1 MSKVKIL
8 SEQITNLIAA
18 GEVVE
23 RPASIVKELIEN
35 SLDAGATRIRVNI
48 QSGGRKLVQVTDNG
62 CGMDQEDAE
71 MCLKPH
77 ATSKISCEEDVER
90 IKTMGFR
97 GEAIPSIAAVTHFS
111 LLTRLHSSKVGTEVV
126 VKGGKV
132 ERVSEAGSAP
142 GTTVTAKNLFFNMPV
157 RKKFLRTQQTESI
170 HIQNVVQQQALAN
183 PNVAFE
189 LIMDGK
195 QAFKVA
201 VSDVTTRV
209 TMLLGKSFM
218 QEMIFTDYEES
229 EIRVQGFIAKPGIS
243 RSTRKEQQFF
253 INGRPVVA
261 DTLYYAVRD
270 GYFTLVQ
277 KGRYSPVILFLEMHS
292 GLVDVNV
299 HPQKREVRF
308 RKNSLI
314 SAVVVNAIKD
324 GLQKY
329 QLSQYEKR
337 SDQFLTAPH
346 GETPV
351 IRPGFSKLT
360 GDDIGLKAPVAREP
374 LSTPNVE
381 QVNPHLSNDASPK
394 PENPPVMID
403 PDLAEVIR
411 AAESILNP
419 IDLPNMPSQVNGDIA
434 LELKPTNPIEAVAPD
449 FEKPTEVYL
458 DAFDLPEAVAPNF
471 TAQAELFE
479 NQKQINLFAD
489 LKVIGS
495 FGKSY
500 ILAEGAD
507 GLVMID
513 HNAAH
518 RRIIYEQILAH
529 SKNKENYSQPLLLP
543 ITLEL
548 TSHDRLVM
556 SQNEKHFNQIG
567 FTIEEFGGNTYM
579 VSAIPAHLPQENIV
593 GLLQQILDDLSQSS
607 MSKSTKVNAV
617 NLAKITS
624 KFATPF
630 GYELKALE
638 IRKLLDDLAKTEM
651 PYTCPDGQAT
661 MVNYSFSDIRRRF
674 GNKR

>member
-1 MSKVKIL
+1 MSKVKVL

-48 QSGGRKLVQVTDNG
+48 QGGGRKLVQVTDNG
-62 CGMDQEDAE
+62 CGMDCEDAE
-71 MCLKPH
+71 LCLKPH
-77 ATSKISCEEDVER
+77 ATSKIRTEEDVER

-111 LLTRLHSSKVGTEVV
+111 ILTRLHRSKIGTEVL

-132 ERVSEAGSAP
+132 ERVGEAGAAP

-157 RKKFLRTQQTESI
+157 RKKFLRSQQTESI

-195 QAFKVA
+195 QIFKVA
-201 VSDVTTRV
+201 ISNITTRIA
-209 TMLLGKSFM
+209 MLLGKSFIH
-218 QEMIFTDYEES
+218 EMSYIDYEES

-261 DTLYYAVRD
+261 DTLYFAVRD
-270 GYFTLVQ
+270 GYYTLVQ
-277 KGRYSPVILFLEMHS
+277 KGRYSPVVLFLEMHS

-308 RKNSLI
+308 RNNSLV
-314 SAVVVNAIKD
+314 SAVVTNAIKD
-324 GLQKY
+324 GIQKF
-329 QLSQYEKR
+329 QLAQYEQR
-337 SDQFLTAPH
+337 SENVSVSPQ
-346 GETPV
+346 GETAI

-360 GDDIGLKAPVAREP
+360 SDDIGLPPTHAPIIDAKEEE
-374 LSTPNVE
+374 LSTSVE
-381 QVNPHLSNDASPK
+381 SSQKVHSEESENSVDLDQV
-394 PENPPVMID
+394 IQ
-403 PDLAEVIR
+403 
-411 AAESILNP
+411 AAESILSP
-419 IDLPNMPSQVNGDIA
+419 PTLPSVSPSSSDGEFVNKFDS
-434 LELKPTNPIEAVAPD
+434 EEIEAVAPS
-449 FEKPTEVYL
+449 FGNGAEST
-458 DAFDLPEAVAPNF
+458 LPAEDSIEAVAPKF
-471 TAQAELFE
+471 TAQEELFE
-479 NQKQINLFAD
+479 KQSHTKLFSD

-495 FGKSY
+495 LGKRY

-513 HNAAH
+513 QIAAH
-518 RRIIYEQILAH
+518 RRIVYEQILAH
-529 SKNKENYSQPLLLP
+529 SKDEINYSQPLLLP

-556 SQNEKHFNQIG
+556 AKHEKYFNQIG
-567 FTIEEFGGNTYM
+567 FVVEEFGGNTYM
-579 VSAIPAHLPQENIV
+579 VSAIPAHFPQENIV
-593 GLLQQILDDLSQSS
+593 GLLQQILDDLSQSCS
-607 MSKSTKVNAV
+607 GKIPRSSAV
-617 NLAKITS
+617 ILAKITS
-624 KFATPF
+624 KYAISL
-630 GYELKALE
+630 GYELKDAE
-638 IRKLLDDLAKTEM
+638 VRRLLDDLAKTEM
-651 PYTCPDGQAT
+651 PYTCPDGQPT
-661 MVNYSFSDIRRRF
+661 MINYSFSDIRRRF
-674 GNKR
+674 GIRK

>member
-35 SLDAGATRIRVNI
+35 SLDAGATRLRVNI
-48 QSGGRKLVQVTDNG
+48 QGGGRKLVQVVDNG
-62 CGMDQEDAE
+62 CGMNEEDAQ

-77 ATSKISCEEDVER
+77 ATSKISCEADVER

-97 GEAIPSIAAVTHFS
+97 GEAIPSIAAVTHFT

-126 VKGGKV
+126 VKGGTV
-132 ERVSEAGSAP
+132 ERVTEAGSAP

-195 QAFKVA
+195 QIFKVA
-201 VSDVTTRV
+201 VSDITTRV
-209 TMLLGKSFM
+209 AMLLGKSFVK
-218 QEMIFTDYEES
+218 EMIFTDYEES

-253 INGRPVVA
+253 INGRPVIA

-270 GYFTLVQ
+270 GYYTLVQ
-277 KGRYSPVILFLEMHS
+277 KGRYSPVVLFLEMHS

-308 RKNSLI
+308 RNNSLI

-324 GLQKY
+324 GIQKF
-329 QLSQYEKR
+329 QLAQYEKR
-337 SDQFLTAPH
+337 TDHFLTSPQ
-346 GETPV
+346 GETPI

-360 GDDIGLKAPVAREP
+360 SEDIGLA
-374 LSTPNVE
+374 TPIATPQIPDAG
-381 QVNPHLSNDASPK
+381 QVNQPDLATTQEAI
-394 PENPPVMID
+394 PEATVESSQLNPMD
-403 PDLAEVIR
+403 PDLDEVIR

-419 IDLPNMPSQVNGDIA
+419 INLPATPTQTDGDVTLDVSTQDS
-434 LELKPTNPIEAVAPD
+434 LEPVAPN
-449 FEKPTEVYL
+449 FSKTPAY
-458 DAFDLPEAVAPNF
+458 DLPEAVAPNF
-471 TAQAELFE
+471 TAQAELFK
-479 NQKQINLFAD
+479 NQKQTNLFAD
-489 LKVIGS
+489 LKVIGL
-495 FGKSY
+495 FGKGY

-518 RRIIYEQILAH
+518 RRIIYEQILSHAQ
-529 SKNKENYSQPLLLP
+529 NRDNYSQPLLLP

-548 TSHDRLVM
+548 TSHDRLIM
-556 SQNEKHFNQIG
+556 AKNEKYFNQIG
-567 FTIEEFGGNTYM
+567 FSVEEFGGNTYM
-579 VSAIPAHLPQENIV
+579 ISAIPAHLPQENIV
-593 GLLQQILDDLSQSS
+593 GLFQQILDDLSQSS
-607 MSKSTKVNAV
+607 LGKTPKVSVV
-617 NLAKITS
+617 NLAKVTS
-624 KFATPF
+624 KFATPL
-630 GYELKALE
+630 GYELKEIE

-674 GNKR
+674 GKKR